1 MVAWIDVVDPEL
13 ASIDS
18 LVARVLA
25 SVRTDCLEVEISTLL
40 FLQVIYTEHADVVL
54 AAQGLEHDVEVAQ
67 ADWAVVL

>member
-13 ASIDS
+13 ATIDS

-25 SVRTDCLEVEISTLL
+25 SVRTDCLEVEVSALL
-40 FLQVIYTEHADVVL
+40 FLKVVYTEHADVVL